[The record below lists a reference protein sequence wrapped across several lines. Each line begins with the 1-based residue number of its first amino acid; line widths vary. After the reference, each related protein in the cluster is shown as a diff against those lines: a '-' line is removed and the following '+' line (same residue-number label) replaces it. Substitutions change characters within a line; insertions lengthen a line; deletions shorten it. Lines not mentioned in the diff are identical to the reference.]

1 MQAFPH
7 QAIFHFSVDSD
18 CVSYNS
24 VLKQSTW
31 SQHQIPQVK
40 GSEHKTTPTSDAGC
54 KSQIVSGTSHW
65 FIGYKLGFHS
75 SLFEWLTELR
85 KRAYLLDYQ
94 FAIKIQLR
102 NSQIEATR
110 RTRFVGRYTC
120 LLQDHHPQHLH
131 VSTSPEALQTPT
143 LETFMEDSSNR
154 HDQLLTQSL
163 ASFPP

>member
-1 MQAFPH
+1 MPVVSLRL
-7 QAIFHFSVDSD
+7 SVVLLTDSLVINR
-18 CVSYNS
+18 VSIA
-24 VLKQSTW
+24 V
-31 SQHQIPQVK
+31 
-40 GSEHKTTPTSDAGC
+40 C
-54 KSQIVSGTSHW
+54 
-65 FIGYKLGFHS
+65 
-75 SLFEWLTELR
+75 LFKWLTELR
-85 KRAYLLDYQ
+85 KVAYLLDYQ

-110 RTRFVGRYTC
+110 RTRFVRRYTY

-131 VSTSPEALQTPT
+131 MSTSPEALQTPT

>member
-1 MQAFPH
+1 MPVVSLRL
-7 QAIFHFSVDSD
+7 SVVLLTDSLVINR
-18 CVSYNS
+18 VSIA
-24 VLKQSTW
+24 V
-31 SQHQIPQVK
+31 
-40 GSEHKTTPTSDAGC
+40 C
-54 KSQIVSGTSHW
+54 
-65 FIGYKLGFHS
+65 
-75 SLFEWLTELR
+75 LFEWLTELR
-85 KRAYLLDYQ
+85 KIAYLLDYQ

-131 VSTSPEALQTPT
+131 VSTSPEAQTPT